1 MGVETPELQI
11 YHVNEEGIYKM
22 RNGTETNT
30 LAIGKSA
37 SFSCSMK
44 EGGMSFSASGAA
56 AVMTAGHREEREASE
71 MNGG

>member
-1 MGVETPELQI
+1 MGVETPDLQI

-22 RNGTETNT
+22 KNNSIETNT
-30 LAIGKSA
+30 DNLKTPFSLSVT
-37 SFSCSMK
+37 SFSL
-44 EGGMSFSASGAA
+44 SAAA